1 MITDNKLEIV
11 ENSIAPVRAHSDD
24 AAIDLFIQETTV
36 IQPNET
42 LYLRAGVKLDLQP
55 GYAGLVISRSSVFKR
70 GLAVI
75 DTLVDC
81 GYKGE
86 ISTIVSNIIDEP
98 VRIEKGD
105 RLGQLI
111 LVPYYQFANEGVLQN
126 SKGNREPEAKFGSSG
141 SNKLAL

>member
-1 MITDNKLEIV
+1 MKTNNKLEV
-11 ENSIAPVRAHSDD
+11 VPGSIPPVRAHSDD
-24 AAIDLFIQETTV
+24 AAIDLFIQDTVV

-55 GYAGLVISRSSVFKR
+55 GYAGHVISRSSVFKK

-75 DTLVDC
+75 PTLVDC

-98 VRIEKGD
+98 VKILKGD

-111 LVPYYQFANEGVLQN
+111 LMPYYQFENEHVLQD

-141 SNKLAL
+141 ENNLT